1 MPLISFK
8 TELKLNNQQKT
19 MMAKH
24 AGVARHAYNWGFA
37 TCLKALENNE
47 KLPTSIDLHKK
58 LVAEVKTVFPWYYE
72 VSKCAPQEALRNL
85 NTAFKNWWV
94 HKHTSSPR
102 FKKKGHKD
110 SFYLEGA
117 IKISGNRIKLPRIGW
132 VNVYE
137 ILPAITPKNVTISRH
152 ADRWFISFK
161 YELDI
166 PNTRKIRKTL
176 GVDLGINSL
185 ATCSDGTVFENRK
198 AYRKNQRKLARLQ
211 RNLSRKE
218 KGSKNRQKA
227 RIKLAKQHKK
237 VKQIRI
243 DSIHKLTSWL
253 AKNHSEIV
261 IENLNVSGMLKNHR
275 LASAIADCGFY
286 EFKRQLEYK
295 TRWYGSKLIIA
306 DRFYPSSQLC
316 SNCQNRQKMP
326 LNKRVYECSHCGL
339 KIDRDLN
346 ASINLELYPTTCS
359 EHSRTTDS
367 SSGSKACEEL
377 NQLSSKSIKDSLKQ
391 EVNIHPMK
399 SGDLS

>member
-1 MPLISFK
+1 MPQVSFK

-19 MMAKH
+19 LMAKH
-24 AGVARHAYNWGFA
+24 AGVARHAYNWGLA
-37 TCLKALENNE
+37 TCFQALATDE
-47 KLPTSIDLHKK
+47 KLPTAIDLHKK
-58 LVAEVKTVFPWYYE
+58 LVAEVKSVYPWYYE
-72 VSKCAPQEALRNL
+72 VSKCAPQQALRNL
-85 NTAFKNWWV
+85 NTAFKNWWI
-94 HKHTSSPR
+94 HKHTKKPR
-102 FKKKGHKD
+102 FKKKGRRD
-110 SFYLEGA
+110 SFYLEGV

-161 YELDI
+161 YELDK
-166 PNTRKIRKTL
+166 PNTPKIRAKI

-198 AYRKNQRKLARLQ
+198 AYRKNKRKIARLQ

-227 RIKLAKQHKK
+227 QIKLAKQHKK

-261 IENLNVSGMLKNHR
+261 IEDLNVSGMLKNHR

-295 TRWYGSKLIIA
+295 TEWYGSELIIA

-316 SNCQNRQKMP
+316 SNCQKRQKMP
-326 LNKRVYECSHCGL
+326 LSKRVYECSHCGL

-346 ASINLELYPTTCS
+346 GSLNLQLYPTT
-359 EHSRTTDS
+359 DS
-367 SSGSKACEEL
+367 LSGSKACGEL
-377 NQLSSKSIKDSLKQ
+377 NQLSSKSIKDSVKQ

-399 SGDLS
+399 SGDLT

>member
-1 MPLISFK
+1 MVLVSFK

-24 AGVARHAYNWGFA
+24 AGVARHAYNWGLA
-37 TCLKALENNE
+37 TCFQALEKNE
-47 KLPTSIDLHKK
+47 KLPSSIDLHKK
-58 LVAEVKTVFPWYYE
+58 LVAEVKSVYPWYYE
-72 VSKCAPQEALRNL
+72 VSKCAPQQALRNL
-85 NTAFKNWWV
+85 STAFKNWWI
-94 HKHTSSPR
+94 HKHTKKPR
-102 FKKKGHKD
+102 FKKKGHGD
-110 SFYLEGA
+110 SFYLESS
-117 IKISGNRIKLPRIGW
+117 IKISGNRLKLPRIGW
-132 VNVYE
+132 VNVQE

-152 ADRWFISFK
+152 ADRWFIAFK
-161 YELDI
+161 YELEKTET
-166 PNTRKIRKTL
+166 PKIKAKI

-198 AYRKNQRKLARLQ
+198 AYRKNKRKLARLQ

-237 VKQIRI
+237 VKQIRL

-253 AKNHSEIV
+253 AKNHGEIV

-286 EFKRQLEYK
+286 EFKRQLEDK
-295 TRWYGSKLIIA
+295 TQWYGSSLIIA

-316 SNCQNRQKMP
+316 SNCHSRQKMP
-326 LNKRVYECSHCGL
+326 LSKRVYECSHCGL

-346 ASINLELYPTTCS
+346 ASLNLELYP
-359 EHSRTTDS
+359 TTDS
-367 SSGSKACEEL
+367 SSGSKACGEL
-377 NQLSSKSIKDSLKQ
+377 NQLNSKSVKDSVKQ

-399 SGDLS
+399 SGDKIIQ